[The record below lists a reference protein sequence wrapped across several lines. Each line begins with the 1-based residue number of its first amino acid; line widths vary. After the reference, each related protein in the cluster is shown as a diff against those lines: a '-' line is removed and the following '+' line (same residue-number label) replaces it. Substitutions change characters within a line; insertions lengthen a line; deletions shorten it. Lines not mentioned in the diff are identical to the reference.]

1 MPATVIIGTQWGDE
15 GKGKVVDLLA
25 AGADVVVRFHGG
37 NNAGHTLVVNGEKTI
52 LNLVPAGVLHPGRIC
67 MLGPGVVIDPEVLVG
82 EIEALR
88 KRGYLAED
96 RWLRIS
102 EQAHLI
108 MPYHRAIDRA
118 RERLRGA
125 GNIGTTGRGIGP
137 AYEDKMARTGIRVG
151 DLFDATGFR
160 EALERNLREK
170 NAYLEALLGEA
181 PLAFDAI
188 HERYSALRERLR
200 PFVTDT
206 GVELRAALAAG
217 RRVLLEGAQGMMLD
231 VDHGTYPFVTSSS
244 CVAGAAAAGA
254 GLPPRAIDRIVGITK
269 AYTTRVGGGPFP
281 TELTDALGARL
292 RADGDEYGATTG
304 RPRRCGW
311 FDAVVV
317 RQAAALS
324 GVDGLAVTK
333 LDVLT
338 GIDPLRVC
346 TAYELGGGCL
356 DRPPPAAP
364 HRRCDG
370 APASPLRYSARARTA
385 RLSSARGDPAGDG
398 RSSLHLPRRDEGAR
412 RVGPPLRRL
421 EPAPAAGARRRR
433 GLARRPRAVNP
444 RSVTAQHG
452 SGGAVGAPM
461 RRRTGRSLPD
471 PCPAAPNRSGDG
483 APAPVHGSLGSGS

>member
-188 HERYSALRERLR
+188 HERYAALRERLR

-217 RRVLLEGAQGMMLD
+217 RRVLLEGARGLMR
-231 VDHGTYPFVTSSS
+231 GAASS
-244 CVAGAAAAGA
+244 CRPLPSARGRASAPSTRSCPAGASRSA
-254 GLPPRAIDRIVGITK
+254 
-269 AYTTRVGGGPFP
+269 
-281 TELTDALGARL
+281 
-292 RADGDEYGATTG
+292 
-304 RPRRCGW
+304 
-311 FDAVVV
+311 
-317 RQAAALS
+317 
-324 GVDGLAVTK
+324 
-333 LDVLT
+333 
-338 GIDPLRVC
+338 
-346 TAYELGGGCL
+346 
-356 DRPPPAAP
+356 
-364 HRRCDG
+364 
-370 APASPLRYSARARTA
+370 ARARSPTCRA
-385 RLSSARGDPAGDG
+385 TRGAISSGWQRWSACRW
-398 RSSLHLPRRDEGAR
+398 RSSRSA
-412 RVGPPLRRL
+412 
-421 EPAPAAGARRRR
+421 
-433 GLARRPRAVNP
+433 
-444 RSVTAQHG
+444 RSVT
-452 SGGAVGAPM
+452 
-461 RRRTGRSLPD
+461 R
-471 PCPAAPNRSGDG
+471 RSGWARSSRLG
-483 APAPVHGSLGSGS
+483 A

>member
-102 EQAHLI
+102 ERAHLI

-125 GNIGTTGRGIGP
+125 GNIGTTGRGI
-137 AYEDKMARTGIRVG
+137 
-151 DLFDATGFR
+151 
-160 EALERNLREK
+160 
-170 NAYLEALLGEA
+170 
-181 PLAFDAI
+181 
-188 HERYSALRERLR
+188 
-200 PFVTDT
+200 
-206 GVELRAALAAG
+206 
-217 RRVLLEGAQGMMLD
+217 
-231 VDHGTYPFVTSSS
+231 
-244 CVAGAAAAGA
+244 
-254 GLPPRAIDRIVGITK
+254 DRIVGITK

-281 TELTDALGARL
+281 TELTDALGDRL

-346 TAYELGGGCL
+346 TAYELGG
-356 DRPPPAAP
+356 
-364 HRRCDG
+364 
-370 APASPLRYSARARTA
+370 
-385 RLSSARGDPAGDG
+385 
-398 RSSLHLPRRDEGAR
+398 
-412 RVGPPLRRL
+412 RRL
-421 EPAPAAGARRRR
+421 ELPPATERAWECVVPRYEELPGWCEPLGGARA
-433 GLARRPRAVNP
+433 LADLPANARRYLERLAALVGVPVALL
-444 RSVTAQHG
+444 S
-452 SGGAVGAPM
+452 VGAQ
-461 RRRTGRSLPD
+461 RDQTIR
-471 PCPAAPNRSGDG
+471 
-483 APAPVHGSLGSGS
+483 LGELF

>member
-15 GKGKVVDLLA
+15 GKGKIVDLLA
-25 AGADVVVRFHGG
+25 ADADVVVRFHGG
-37 NNAGHTLVVNGEKTI
+37 NNAGHTLVVNGEKTV

-67 MLGPGVVIDPEVLVG
+67 MLGAGVVIDPEVLVG

-88 KRGYLAED
+88 ARGYLTED

-108 MPYHRAIDRA
+108 LPYHRAIDKA
-118 RERLRGA
+118 RERMRGA
-125 GNIGTTGRGIGP
+125 GSIGTTGRGIGP

-151 DLFDATGFR
+151 ELFEEVEFR
-160 EALERNLREK
+160 EALERNVREK
-170 NAYLEALLGEA
+170 NAHLQALLGEA
-181 PLAFDAI
+181 PLSFDEILA
-188 HERYSALRERLR
+188 RCAGYRERLR

-206 GVELRAALAAG
+206 GAELRDALAAG

-231 VDHGTYPFVTSSS
+231 VDHGTYPFVTSSN

-254 GLPPRAIDRIVGITK
+254 GLPPRAIDRVVGITK

-281 TELTDALGARL
+281 TELDDALGARL

-317 RQAAALS
+317 RQSVVLS
-324 GVDGLAVTK
+324 GVDRLALTK

-346 TAYELGGGCL
+346 TAYELGGRRL
-356 DRPPPAAP
+356 DRPPATERAWGRVTPQYEELPGWQESLVGAQHLADLPAN
-364 HRRCDG
+364 
-370 APASPLRYSARARTA
+370 
-385 RLSSARGDPAGDG
+385 
-398 RSSLHLPRRDEGAR
+398 AR
-412 RVGPPLRRL
+412 RYVERL
-421 EPAPAAGARRRR
+421 EALAGARVALVSI
-433 GLARRPRAVNP
+433 G
-444 RSVTAQHG
+444 AQ
-452 SGGAVGAPM
+452 
-461 RRRTGRSLPD
+461 RDRTIRVD
-471 PCPAAPNRSGDG
+471 AAT
-483 APAPVHGSLGSGS
+483 

>member
-82 EIEALR
+82 EIEAQR

-118 RERLRGA
+118 GERLRGA

-137 AYEDKMARTGIRVG
+137 AYEDKMARTGI
-151 DLFDATGFR
+151 
-160 EALERNLREK
+160 
-170 NAYLEALLGEA
+170 
-181 PLAFDAI
+181 
-188 HERYSALRERLR
+188 
-200 PFVTDT
+200 
-206 GVELRAALAAG
+206 
-217 RRVLLEGAQGMMLD
+217 
-231 VDHGTYPFVTSSS
+231 
-244 CVAGAAAAGA
+244 
-254 GLPPRAIDRIVGITK
+254 PPRASDRIVGITK

-346 TAYELGGGCL
+346 TAYELGG
-356 DRPPPAAP
+356 
-364 HRRCDG
+364 
-370 APASPLRYSARARTA
+370 
-385 RLSSARGDPAGDG
+385 
-398 RSSLHLPRRDEGAR
+398 
-412 RVGPPLRRL
+412 RRL
-421 EPAPAAGARRRR
+421 ELPPATERAWARVVPQYEELPGWREPLGGARA
-433 GLARRPRAVNP
+433 LADLPSDARRYLERLAALVGVPVALL
-444 RSVTAQHG
+444 S
-452 SGGAVGAPM
+452 VGAQ
-461 RRRTGRSLPD
+461 RDQTIRL
-471 PCPAAPNRSGDG
+471 AA
-483 APAPVHGSLGSGS
+483 LF

>member
-67 MLGPGVVIDPEVLVG
+67 MLGSGVVIDPEVLVG

-125 GNIGTTGRGIGP
+125 GNIGTTGRG
-137 AYEDKMARTGIRVG
+137 M
-151 DLFDATGFR
+151 
-160 EALERNLREK
+160 
-170 NAYLEALLGEA
+170 
-181 PLAFDAI
+181 
-188 HERYSALRERLR
+188 
-200 PFVTDT
+200 
-206 GVELRAALAAG
+206 
-217 RRVLLEGAQGMMLD
+217 LLEGAQGMMLD
-231 VDHGTYPFVTSSS
+231 VDHGTYPFVPSSS

-281 TELTDALGARL
+281 TELTDALGDRL

-346 TAYELGGGCL
+346 TAYELGG
-356 DRPPPAAP
+356 
-364 HRRCDG
+364 
-370 APASPLRYSARARTA
+370 
-385 RLSSARGDPAGDG
+385 
-398 RSSLHLPRRDEGAR
+398 
-412 RVGPPLRRL
+412 RRL
-421 EPAPAAGARRRR
+421 ELPPATERAWARVVPQYEELPGWREPLGGARA
-433 GLARRPRAVNP
+433 LADLPSDARRYLERLAALVGVPVALL
-444 RSVTAQHG
+444 S
-452 SGGAVGAPM
+452 VGAQ
-461 RRRTGRSLPD
+461 RDQTIRL
-471 PCPAAPNRSGDG
+471 G
-483 APAPVHGSLGSGS
+483 ALF